1 MELNQILT
9 VGILLAVTGIALV
22 FTMDIVGDVKDDYTA
37 QSLEANLS
45 GDVQDSLANISTKM
59 PLIATVVVAA
69 ILIGLLLRFGSFS
82 K

>member
-22 FTMDIVGDVKDDYTA
+22 FTMDIVGDVKDDYAA

-45 GDVQDSLANISTKM
+45 GDVQDSLTNISSKM

-82 K
+82 R